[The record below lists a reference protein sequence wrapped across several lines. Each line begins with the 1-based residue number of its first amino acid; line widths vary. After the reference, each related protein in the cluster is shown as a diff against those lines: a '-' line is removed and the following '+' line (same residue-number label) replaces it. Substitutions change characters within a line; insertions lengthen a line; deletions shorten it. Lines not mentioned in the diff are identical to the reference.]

1 MDTLRLAYPV
11 STMENHLLLPAG
23 TMLSQEILEEL
34 ISSPAAG
41 SNQTYSLLG
50 HGTVK
55 HDMLRLIRKPPYDS
69 ILSSRE
75 KTGELLSTMETV
87 HLVLPVLQTLNYF
100 KTYDYHTYCHNLMV
114 FALSTLIA
122 KDLIPDYAERIKGVS
137 IGPTHDIGKICVPP
151 HILQKQTP
159 LTRTERSILD
169 HHAAAGYVLLIYYL
183 GALNNLAAVVAR
195 DHHERRDGS
204 GKPRGIHLT
213 DLMTEIIVVCDVYD
227 ALLSPRPYRPASYDN
242 RTALEE
248 ITRMAETKTVGWE
261 AVKALVARNRKNKPR
276 HDETEVSDEKRGTP
290 PPVNCHGFVAED
302 YES

>member
-1 MDTLRLAYPV
+1 MDALKLAYPV
-11 STMENHLLLPAG
+11 YTVENQLLLPAG
-23 TMLSQEILEEL
+23 AMLSQEILEEL

-69 ILSSRE
+69 ILSDRE
-75 KTGELLSTMETV
+75 QTDEILSIMETIR
-87 HLVLPVLQTLNYF
+87 LALPVLETLNYF

-122 KDLIPDYAERIKGVS
+122 RDLIPDYADWIRGVS

-151 HILQKQTP
+151 HILKKQTP

-169 HHAAAGYVLLIYYL
+169 HHAAAGYVLLAYYHSD
-183 GALNNLAAVVAR
+183 LNNLAAVVAR

-204 GKPRGIHLT
+204 GKPRGIHLM
-213 DLMTEIIVVCDVYD
+213 DFMVEIIVVCDVYD

-248 ITRMAETKTVGWE
+248 ITRMAEMKKIGWE
-261 AVKALVARNRKNKPR
+261 VVKALVARNRKGKPR
-276 HDETEVSDEKRGTP
+276 HDETDISDEKRGTP
-290 PPVNCHGFVAED
+290 PPVNCHGLLAED
-302 YES
+302 DES